1 MSKYKK
7 KTNKIWVILAVL
19 IVLIGGIGGI
29 GYLTNWFTSDVKTFT
44 VEYAGRQLVRD
55 CTDLKV
61 EPDSTFKINTLS
73 DKTPDYTV
81 KIYASGTKEKDF
93 EIMIGEEKISWYENI
108 VSQKGM
114 NDFTEYFD
122 IEKTADAFTLKTI
135 GFQTILEKRFA
146 GQKITGPVKLP
157 EEVFRIE
164 ITLGKTT
171 MKLGFQ
177 PYVKVTGVTLPETL
191 IIAG

>member
-61 EPDSTFKINTLS
+61 EPDSTFRRKN
-73 DKTPDYTV
+73 
-81 KIYASGTKEKDF
+81 
-93 EIMIGEEKISWYENI
+93 
-108 VSQKGM
+108 
-114 NDFTEYFD
+114 
-122 IEKTADAFTLKTI
+122 
-135 GFQTILEKRFA
+135 
-146 GQKITGPVKLP
+146 KL
-157 EEVFRIE
+157 V
-164 ITLGKTT
+164 
-171 MKLGFQ
+171 
-177 PYVKVTGVTLPETL
+177 
-191 IIAG
+191 

>member
-122 IEKTADAFTLKTI
+122 IENTD
-135 GFQTILEKRFA
+135 GC
-146 GQKITGPVKLP
+146 
-157 EEVFRIE
+157 
-164 ITLGKTT
+164 
-171 MKLGFQ
+171 
-177 PYVKVTGVTLPETL
+177 
-191 IIAG
+191 II